1 MRSVLVVLGS
11 KDKSL
16 MDKRVSL
23 AGSIF
28 ISSNFD
34 CIIFSGGNGE
44 AEYMARKW
52 NGDKFILESRSTT
65 TLENL
70 LFTRKIIGDT
80 AYIVIVTDRSHVP
93 RTRYL
98 ARRVFPCSKIEVISA
113 PVTGGF
119 LMKRFF
125 YEFSRWVRHVFQ

>member
-1 MRSVLVVLGS
+1 
-11 KDKSL
+11 
-16 MDKRVSL
+16 
-23 AGSIF
+23 
-28 ISSNFD
+28 
-34 CIIFSGGNGE
+34 
-44 AEYMARKW
+44 MARKW

-80 AYIVIVTDRSHVP
+80 AHIVIVTDRSHVP